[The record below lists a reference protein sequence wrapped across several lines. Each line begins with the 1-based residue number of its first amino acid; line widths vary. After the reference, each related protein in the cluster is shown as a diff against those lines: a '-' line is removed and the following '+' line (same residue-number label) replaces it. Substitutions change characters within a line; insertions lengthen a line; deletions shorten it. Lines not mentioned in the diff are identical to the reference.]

1 MRNLLEFLSKYYHW
15 LLFAVLEVTSFV
27 LLFQFNSYQGSVWFT
42 SANAVVGKLY
52 ELESSIESF
61 FSLTKV
67 NKDLTLRNFY
77 LERQVNQLSRLYYD
91 LTKDTT
97 IAERNELE
105 FLSRYKLIPANVV
118 SNSVDRNDNLMTIDR
133 GSKDGV
139 EKDMGVACGNGVVG
153 VVYLVSDHYSIVM
166 PVLNYHSRISC
177 AIRRRGYF
185 GYLKWQGGDANIA
198 YVEDVPRHAKFKRGD
213 WVETS
218 GYSSIFPPGVLVGKI
233 IEVYNSRDGLSYR
246 LKVQLTT
253 DFGNVRDVCVI
264 SDKGIAERTRLME
277 AARDSLSRGNK
288 E

>member
-15 LLFAVLEVTSFV
+15 LLFAVLEVISFV

-52 ELESSIESF
+52 ELESSVESF

>member
-1 MRNLLEFLSKYYHW
+1 M
-15 LLFAVLEVTSFV
+15 
-27 LLFQFNSYQGSVWFT
+27 WFT

-52 ELESSIESF
+52 ELESSVESF

-105 FLSRYKLIPANVV
+105 FLSRYKLIPAKVV

-153 VVYLVSDHYSIVM
+153 VVYLVSDHYSVVM

>member
-27 LLFQFNSYQGSVWFT
+27 LLFKFNSYQGSVWFT

-153 VVYLVSDHYSIVM
+153 VVYLVSDHYSVVM